1 MQIQKP
7 TKEELTPLF
16 IEATENQT
24 AQKWEQRLI
33 QAIADILRER
43 PLRYR
48 TYGPYWW
55 VVKRALI
62 DAGVTD
68 FGDHIDQEWFDAL
81 NYGDPAYNL
90 LAAWAYEDARFAG
103 GQMIENP
110 YHTLTDAD
118 GEAIE
123 YACNDEQMEAMAMA
137 EALMTV

>member
-24 AQKWEQRLI
+24 AQQWEQRLI
-33 QAIADILRER
+33 QAIALILRKR

-68 FGDHIDQEWFDAL
+68 FGDHIDQEWFDAVD
-81 NYGDPAYNL
+81 YGDPAYNL
-90 LAAWAYEDARFAG
+90 LAAWAYEDTRFSVT

-110 YHTLTDAD
+110 YHVLVDAD
-118 GEAIE
+118 GEPFEFVAG
-123 YACNDEQMEAMAMA
+123 DEEMEARSVVS
-137 EALMTV
+137 LF

>member
-1 MQIQKP
+1 MVD
-7 TKEELTPLF
+7 
-16 IEATENQT
+16 
-24 AQKWEQRLI
+24 
-33 QAIADILRER
+33 AIAKILRDR

-68 FGDHIDQEWFDAL
+68 FGDHIDLEWFDAL

-90 LAAWAYEDARFAG
+90 LAAWAYEDARFAS
-103 GQMIENP
+103 GQIIENP
-110 YHTLTDAD
+110 YHVMIQAD

-123 YACNDEQMEAMAMA
+123 YACDDEEMEAQAA
-137 EALMTV
+137 ARALMTV